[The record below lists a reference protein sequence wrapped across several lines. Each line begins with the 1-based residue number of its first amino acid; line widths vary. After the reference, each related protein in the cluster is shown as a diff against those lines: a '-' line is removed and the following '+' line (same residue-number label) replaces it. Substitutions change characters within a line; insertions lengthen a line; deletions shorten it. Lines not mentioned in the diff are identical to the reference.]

1 MSDFLRPHEPH
12 QAPEELTR
20 LLCPWDF
27 SGKNTGLGVISFSR
41 ESPQPGLEPKPPVT
55 PALQVDSLLAK
66 PLGKSLANGIE
77 VYKNL
82 IQVMTL
88 GTSLAG
94 QWLRIHTF
102 TARGMGWI
110 PGWGPKTPQATRLS
124 QKIIY

>member
-55 PALQVDSLLAK
+55 PALQVDS
-66 PLGKSLANGIE
+66 
-77 VYKNL
+77 
-82 IQVMTL
+82 
-88 GTSLAG
+88 
-94 QWLRIHTF
+94 F
-102 TARGMGWI
+102 TC
-110 PGWGPKTPQATRLS
+110 
-124 QKIIY
+124 